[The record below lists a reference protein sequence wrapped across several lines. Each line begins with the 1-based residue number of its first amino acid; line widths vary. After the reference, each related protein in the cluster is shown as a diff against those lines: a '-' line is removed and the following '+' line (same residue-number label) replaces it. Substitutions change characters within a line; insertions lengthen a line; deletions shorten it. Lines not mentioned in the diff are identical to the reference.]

1 MQVLCISCAR
11 KFMHINQIHRRK
23 KLPLVADDC
32 EVLFVEMISQNLSFY
47 ILIIETTIICWIVEV
62 MMSQKWAHRWWLY
75 QSPFF
80 GSSVKSQC
88 WIVDPRDPR
97 QNTSDVPVVT
107 VFFSTGLHALWQRH
121 LEAWHWTRATK
132 RNVECRASCGK
143 NAEVILWIKTDI
155 RTAVVL
161 HWHS

>member
-88 WIVDPRDPR
+88 WIVDSRDPR

-107 VFFSTGLHALWQRH
+107 VFSAQGYML
-121 LEAWHWTRATK
+121 
-132 RNVECRASCGK
+132 CGK
-143 NAEVILWIKTDI
+143 DIWKLDTELELQKEMLNAVLLVE
-155 RTAVVL
+155 RTL
-161 HWHS
+161 RWYCG